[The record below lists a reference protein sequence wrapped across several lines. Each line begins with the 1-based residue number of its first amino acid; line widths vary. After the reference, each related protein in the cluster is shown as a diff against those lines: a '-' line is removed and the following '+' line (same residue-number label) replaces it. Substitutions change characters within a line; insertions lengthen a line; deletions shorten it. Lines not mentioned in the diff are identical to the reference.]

1 MQPPGRGAQ
10 SVLQVWDVRLG
21 REFYWG
27 VCAVCLAYDS
37 AADREF
43 DWGGRYFLGAF
54 AVYFS
59 NDSLPSVRPLAI
71 EHLSN
76 EFPPTGLLFKYFYV
90 FCFIKFKKQ
99 IKAATPILFFY
110 ILCFI
115 SIQFYV
121 LTGLLSA
128 FLGRS

>member
-59 NDSLPSVRPLAI
+59 NDSLPSVGPLAI

-76 EFPPTGLLFKYFYV
+76 ESPPTGLLFKYFYV
-90 FCFIKFKKQ
+90 FFYKF
-99 IKAATPILFFY
+99 
-110 ILCFI
+110 
-115 SIQFYV
+115 
-121 LTGLLSA
+121 
-128 FLGRS
+128 